1 MQFTPGALVLLSLS
15 SSKLLDLLWSLGK
28 WRTFTMKQCIHSG
41 VDHINTVYHSTFSN
55 HWERQNLFLWWA
67 WRKYRWGEGAKFSS
81 IVHWDHLTLTHR
93 TDIAALQLHF
103 TDLFFPLPSHTISC
117 NCGDGS
123 DRKDAQCMMLTYSSF
138 SRKRW
143 VYTVLYR
150 LLKGEWGIWC
160 SSHACV

>member
-1 MQFTPGALVLLSLS
+1 MKHLYCSLYPVQS
-15 SSKLLDLLWSLGK
+15 YLTFCGHLASGRYLLWSSA
-28 WRTFTMKQCIHSG
+28 FTQGWS
-41 VDHINTVYHSTFSN
+41 HINTVYHSTFSN

-67 WRKYRWGEGAKFSS
+67 WWKYRWGEAGGTKFSS

-103 TDLFFPLPSHTISC
+103 ADLFFPLPSHTISC

-143 VYTVLYR
+143 VYMVLYR